1 MPYNC
6 LGYTIAAHDIRS
18 ARPGEEADVDD
29 LTRSSGILLHPTSLP
44 GRFGIGDLGDTAY
57 EWIDFLVACGQALW
71 QVLPLGPTG
80 FADSPYACLSAF
92 AGNPLLISLDGL
104 VETGDLDEADLD
116 DLPSFPDD
124 EVDYGA
130 VIAYKIPLLKKAARR
145 FSAQST
151 AEQRG
156 EYERFCAANAA
167 WLGDFALF
175 MAVKERFQQVS
186 WDEWDADIALRRPQ
200 AIAHWA
206 QALAQE
212 VATHKVLQFFFF
224 EQWQRVKAYAN
235 ERGIQVV
242 GDVPIFV
249 APDSA
254 DVWANRDLFH
264 LDEGGRPTL
273 ISGVP
278 PDYFSETGQRWGNP
292 LYRWDVMAER
302 GYAWWIDRMR
312 STLHAVDI
320 VRIDHFRGFVAYWE
334 IPASE
339 PTAVKGRWVPG
350 PDAAVFEAIEQALG
364 KLPIW
369 AEDLGVIT
377 PEVIALRERF
387 DLPGMKILQ
396 FAFDE
401 EALHASFGDYTR
413 NPFLPHN
420 YTPHFVVYTGTHD
433 NDTALGWFNHCAEAE
448 RQRAMAYLGCD
459 DKAFNWSL
467 IRAAMASVARIAV
480 IPLQDVLGLDS
491 QARMNLPGTTGS
503 NWRWRCPP
511 GALTDAIAARL
522 DEMVRLYERAGR

>member
-1 MPYNC
+1 MSYNC
-6 LGYTIAAHDIRS
+6 LGYIIAAYDIRS
-18 ARPGEEADVDD
+18 ARRGEEVDVDD

-92 AGNPLLISLDGL
+92 AGNPLLISPDKL

-116 DLPSFPDD
+116 DLPSFPGD

-151 AEQRG
+151 AERRG
-156 EYERFCAANAA
+156 EYERFVTNAA
-167 WLGDFALF
+167 WLDDFALF
-175 MAVKERFQQVS
+175 MAVKERFHQVS
-186 WDEWDADIALRRPQ
+186 WYEWDAGIALRQPQ

-235 ERGIQVV
+235 ERGIQIV

-254 DVWANRDLFH
+254 DVWANRDLFY
-264 LDEGGRPTL
+264 LDEKGRPTL
-273 ISGVP
+273 VSGVP

-292 LYRWDVMAER
+292 LYRWDVMAQR
-302 GYAWWIDRMR
+302 GYAWWIGRMR
-312 STLHAVDI
+312 ATLRAVDI
-320 VRIDHFRGFVAYWE
+320 VRIDHFRGFMAYWE

-350 PDAAVFEAIEQALG
+350 PGAAVFEAIEQALG

-401 EALHASFGDYTR
+401 EALRASFGDYAR

-480 IPLQDVLGLDS
+480 IPLQDVLGLGS

-511 GALTDAIAARL
+511 GALTGTLAARL
-522 DEMVRLYERAGR
+522 NEMVRLYERTGR